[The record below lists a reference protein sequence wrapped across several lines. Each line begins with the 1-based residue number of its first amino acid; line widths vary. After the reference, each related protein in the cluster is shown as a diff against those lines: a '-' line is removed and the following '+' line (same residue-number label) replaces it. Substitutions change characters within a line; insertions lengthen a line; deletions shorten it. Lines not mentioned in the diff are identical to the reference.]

1 MGRRKDVLREPLQ
14 SEQEFAI
21 FLKRVRQESGVS
33 SEELAEGLMD
43 ISQLSRIE
51 SEIRPVPKTMRDRLL
66 ERLGVA
72 PDMYENLLNNEDYA
86 EWKWQHKILMAIEC
100 KEFQKAECLIREYE
114 MQKPAD
120 RIRHQFCIVMQA
132 ELLKLQG
139 AVQMKLA
146 SLYEE
151 AVRLTV
157 TKEKQLYVQPKLLS
171 VLEVNMVLEYECHRG
186 IGSDFADKC
195 RFWVEYVK
203 DSLYDEQSMAKIF
216 PKIVYYYLREILTD
230 DYVITRSELQR
241 ALQLCD
247 DAIELLRDTGRAFYL
262 VELLE
267 YKREILTDIIRQ
279 ITESGKQQE
288 AMSYQT
294 ALKESA
300 ELERL
305 LKELYVEY
313 GVPIY
318 MQDCTYLYQQRSV
331 YAVGDVLRI
340 RRNMFGMTQEEV
352 CDGICSV
359 KSLRRAENKKANMQ
373 SEPLGKIMRRLG
385 LSKEIQKANIVTNDR
400 KVLKLM
406 TKLAYCRNNR
416 ETAKARMLLEQLKTK
431 ICLEIPEN
439 KQYVMETEASLDLM
453 EGKITKEEFVLREER
468 ALQCTLDTKH
478 ILNTGRLYELEEVYL
493 TEMEMMGIQKRIEW
507 LDCTEKRRQI
517 DFLLRFFEKFE
528 QEDRISDYIVM
539 YEFVMTYVT
548 SELGNMGEYELAKE
562 LDRKAIQSVL
572 RCRRIY
578 MVHAFLYDILWD
590 EQEQKA
596 DVGEQ
601 IEKGKVADSL
611 RQCMILSHLSK
622 QIFYKK
628 FYLEKIHQ
636 VT

>member
-1 MGRRKDVLREPLQ
+1 
-14 SEQEFAI
+14 
-21 FLKRVRQESGVS
+21 
-33 SEELAEGLMD
+33 
-43 ISQLSRIE
+43 
-51 SEIRPVPKTMRDRLL
+51 
-66 ERLGVA
+66 
-72 PDMYENLLNNEDYA
+72 
-86 EWKWQHKILMAIEC
+86 
-100 KEFQKAECLIREYE
+100 
-114 MQKPAD
+114 
-120 RIRHQFCIVMQA
+120 
-132 ELLKLQG
+132 
-139 AVQMKLA
+139 
-146 SLYEE
+146 
-151 AVRLTV
+151 
-157 TKEKQLYVQPKLLS
+157 
-171 VLEVNMVLEYECHRG
+171 
-186 IGSDFADKC
+186 
-195 RFWVEYVK
+195 
-203 DSLYDEQSMAKIF
+203 
-216 PKIVYYYLREILTD
+216 
-230 DYVITRSELQR
+230 
-241 ALQLCD
+241 
-247 DAIELLRDTGRAFYL
+247 
-262 VELLE
+262 
-267 YKREILTDIIRQ
+267 
-279 ITESGKQQE
+279 
-288 AMSYQT
+288 
-294 ALKESA
+294 
-300 ELERL
+300 
-305 LKELYVEY
+305 
-313 GVPIY
+313 
-318 MQDCTYLYQQRSV
+318 
-331 YAVGDVLRI
+331 
-340 RRNMFGMTQEEV
+340 
-352 CDGICSV
+352 
-359 KSLRRAENKKANMQ
+359 
-373 SEPLGKIMRRLG
+373 
-385 LSKEIQKANIVTNDR
+385 
-400 KVLKLM
+400 
-406 TKLAYCRNNR
+406 
-416 ETAKARMLLEQLKTK
+416 MLLEQLKTK